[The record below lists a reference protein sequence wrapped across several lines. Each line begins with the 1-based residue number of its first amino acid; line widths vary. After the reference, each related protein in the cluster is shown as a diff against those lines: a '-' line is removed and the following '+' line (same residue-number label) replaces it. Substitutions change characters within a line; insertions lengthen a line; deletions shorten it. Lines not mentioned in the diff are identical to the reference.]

1 MIYSAPIQDMLFL
14 IREWIGIDRLAS
26 LPGYE
31 EVDADLVEAI
41 LEEAGKFASTELLAI
56 NREGDEH
63 GAKFDN
69 GNVTTPP
76 GFKEAYTQFIEAGW
90 TSIDANPDHGGQGLP
105 KLLQGL
111 IDEMLGATN
120 VSFKLYTELSRG
132 AYHCLDHSASD
143 EIRNLYLPKM
153 VEGTWSGTMCLTEPN
168 CGTDL
173 GLLKTKAVPAGDGT
187 FKISGE
193 KLFVTSGDHDLTE
206 NILHLV
212 IARLEGAPAG
222 TRGISLFLV
231 PKFLVNEDGS
241 IGARNGVQTASIEH
255 KMGIK
260 ASATC
265 SLVFDGATGYLIGE
279 ENRGL
284 SSMFKMMNLE
294 RITVGLQGLG
304 MS

>member
-14 IREWIGIDRLAS
+14 IREWIGIDRLTS

-31 EVDADLVEAI
+31 EVDADLIEAI

-90 TSIDANPDHGGQGLP
+90 TSIDASPDHGGQGLP
-105 KLLQGL
+105 KLVQSL

-120 VSFKLYTELSRG
+120 VAFKLYTELSRG

-143 EIRNLYLPKM
+143 EIRELYLPKM

-168 CGTDL
+168 SGTDL
-173 GLLKTKAVPAGDGT
+173 GLLKSKAVPSGDGT
-187 FKISGE
+187 FEISGE
-193 KLFVTSGDHDLTE
+193 KLFITSGDPDLTE
-206 NILHLV
+206 NILHL
-212 IARLEGAPAG
+212 G
-222 TRGISLFLV
+222 FL
-231 PKFLVNEDGS
+231 
-241 IGARNGVQTASIEH
+241 
-255 KMGIK
+255 
-260 ASATC
+260 TC
-265 SLVFDGATGYLIGE
+265 PDL
-279 ENRGL
+279 N
-284 SSMFKMMNLE
+284 
-294 RITVGLQGLG
+294 
-304 MS
+304 